1 MKRHTSSR
9 NTVVNTKRKC
19 QHVLSCCLYKVGR
32 REVPDIGVLFLF
44 CTLSIFDFFGS
55 IHIKLTG
62 FKWTILRHSTH
73 SQCCTIT
80 TSKFWDIL
88 ITPKRKT
95 CIYEAIPPPTHIPM
109 KVFNFY
115 KRPFNTKALFNIILR
130 YHFTLQGDKRQ
141 HIIYSIIQQLSARY
155 NISEKSL
162 LGHQISHLGM
172 WKDSLGKRPMR
183 RHIFSWAHWPERNI
197 KLVLTGHQWSAM
209 IQELRNALQLNAQE
223 EEMNLLKTELTPA
236 AVSLSSFAKHPFPCL
251 LPHPWLA
258 WWQLTR
264 QTLSLTAK
272 NLSSCHP
279 PHDQGDQ

>member
-62 FKWTILRHSTH
+62 FKWTILRHS
-73 SQCCTIT
+73 QCCTIT

-115 KRPFNTKALFNIILR
+115 KQPLILKHCSISYWDITLHYRVTKGNI
-130 YHFTLQGDKRQ
+130 
-141 HIIYSIIQQLSARY
+141 
-155 NISEKSL
+155 
-162 LGHQISHLGM
+162 
-172 WKDSLGKRPMR
+172 
-183 RHIFSWAHWPERNI
+183 
-197 KLVLTGHQWSAM
+197 
-209 IQELRNALQLNAQE
+209 
-223 EEMNLLKTELTPA
+223 
-236 AVSLSSFAKHPFPCL
+236 
-251 LPHPWLA
+251 
-258 WWQLTR
+258 
-264 QTLSLTAK
+264 
-272 NLSSCHP
+272 
-279 PHDQGDQ
+279 